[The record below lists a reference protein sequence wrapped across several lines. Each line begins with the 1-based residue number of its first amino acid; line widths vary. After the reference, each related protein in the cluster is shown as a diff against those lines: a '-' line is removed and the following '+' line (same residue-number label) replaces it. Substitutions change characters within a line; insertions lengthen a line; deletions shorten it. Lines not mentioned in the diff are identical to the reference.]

1 MNLPNEGTHVFRVW
15 TLIRKEPGLKGS
27 FRLVAD
33 VDTLPELK
41 RETDQHKDD
50 DYAFVLCWR
59 TSKPRFVWGTFSGQV
74 HTGDTRKLI
83 LNLMRRKR

>member
-1 MNLPNEGTHVFRVW
+1 MNPEDVGTHVFRVW
-15 TLIRKEPGLKGS
+15 TLIRKEKSLKGS

-41 RETDQHKDD
+41 LATDQHRSD

-59 TSKPRFVWGTFSGQV
+59 TGIPRFVWGTFSGQV
-74 HTGDTRKLI
+74 HAGDTRKLI